1 MYRKMY
7 YTLFN
12 AITDALELMEQGEVE
27 KAKRLLE
34 EAQQAS
40 EELYMEGEGE
50 EEGKEEEKE

>member
-50 EEGKEEEKE
+50 EEGKEEKE

>member
-40 EELYMEGEGE
+40 EELYMEGEGD
-50 EEGKEEEKE
+50 EEGKVVE